1 MTKKYFN
8 KMLNK
13 LKILFL
19 LVFLSNIFYTKSFA
33 QSPQDDINQQDWIMR
48 QQQNILEEKKRNLE
62 FDSIKKDHELNKKNQ
77 KEAIKNQ
84 PMISG
89 EMSKCVAI
97 KAINFSGATK
107 LSNFQKK
114 QIAMPF
120 IANCVEAKT
129 LSKIIKSVN
138 DYYQNA
144 GYVTTQ
150 IKVPKQNLQSG
161 IFELQIIEGKI
172 EKIIFG
178 ADRRIE
184 KMQKFMAFGDAEGD
198 VLNINDINQ
207 GIYQINRLQS
217 NQAVMKIIP
226 GDIIGKSLVKI
237 DNNKKFPAKFTISKD
252 NLGNNFT
259 GIQRTNFSSSID
271 NLFFLNDNLNLNY
284 STNLHDKNKVKDT
297 KSFAGGVSIPFKQ
310 NNFSYDF
317 SHSEFKGQNQGEHS
331 VSSLTGFSQ
340 SSKIA
345 LDRVVMNDTKLR
357 IATNVSITNKNS
369 GSYLDKNKMANS
381 ERKLSIVNLGFT
393 ASSYLND
400 TTSIYLNPSYA
411 RGLKFMNAKKDRANS
426 LNTTPRAQFDAFKLY
441 ANFSKKFIFSKI
453 NAPLIFTSEMS
464 AQYAR
469 QSLFGSE
476 QFSIGGYYS
485 VRGFRESYING
496 DSGYSFRNKINFNL
510 GSFLAPFDKNRD
522 EKNQNFLDKNLAHLH
537 KFSLEPFYDYGY
549 VKNKYVDQGATGR
562 LAGAGLKAGFN
573 SKYFNSSLTY
583 SFATNH
589 SKLVT
594 TNAKENKMIYF
605 EISTGCC

>member
-1 MTKKYFN
+1 
-8 KMLNK
+8 MLIK
-13 LKILFL
+13 LKKLFL
-19 LVFLSNIFYTKSFA
+19 LVFLLNIFCTKSFA

-48 QQQNILEEKKRNLE
+48 QQQNILEDKKRNLE
-62 FDSIKKDHELNKKNQ
+62 FDSIKKEHELNKKNQ

-97 KAINFSGATK
+97 KAINFSGTTK

-144 GYVTTQ
+144 GFITTQ

-178 ADRRIE
+178 ADRAIE

-226 GDIIGKSLVKI
+226 GDRIGESLVKI
-237 DNNKKFPAKFTISKD
+237 DNNKKFPAKFTIGKD

-271 NLFFLNDNLNLNY
+271 NLLFLNDNFNLNY
-284 STNLHDKNKVKDT
+284 STNIHDKNKIKDL
-297 KSFAGGVSIPFKQ
+297 KSFAGTVSIPFKY
-310 NNFSYDF
+310 NSFSYDF
-317 SHSEFKGQNQGEHS
+317 SHSEFKGQNQGINGPL
-331 VSSLTGFSQ
+331 SLTGFSQ
-340 SSKIA
+340 SSKIT
-345 LDRVVMNDTKLR
+345 LDRVLMSDVKLR
-357 IATNVSITNKNS
+357 IAGNISITNKIS
-369 GSYLDKNKMANS
+369 ASYLNKEKIDNS
-381 ERKLSIVNLGFT
+381 ARKLSIANLGFT

-400 TTSIYLNPSYA
+400 TTSIYLNPSYS
-411 RGLKFMNAKKDRANS
+411 RGLKLMNAKKDDPDS
-426 LNTTPRAQFDAFKLY
+426 SYETPKAQFDAFKLY
-441 ANFSKKFIFSKI
+441 ANFSKKFVLSKI
-453 NAPLIFTSEMS
+453 NAPLIFTSELNG
-464 AQYAR
+464 QYAK
-469 QSLFGSE
+469 QTLFGSE
-476 QFSIGGYYS
+476 QFSVGGYYS
-485 VRGFRESYING
+485 VRGFRENYING
-496 DSGYSFRNKINFNL
+496 DSGYYFRNKIAFNL
-510 GSFLAPFDKNRD
+510 GSFVAPFIKNKD

-537 KFSLEPFYDYGY
+537 KFSLEPFYDYGH
-549 VKNKYVDQGATGR
+549 VKNKYVDEGASGR

-583 SFATNH
+583 SFATNR
-589 SKLVT
+589 SQLIT
-594 TNAKENKMIYF
+594 SDAKENKMIYF

>member
-1 MTKKYFN
+1 
-8 KMLNK
+8 MLNK

-19 LVFLSNIFYTKSFA
+19 LVFLSNIFYVKSFA
-33 QSPQDDINQQDWIMR
+33 QSLRDDINQQDWIIR

-62 FDSIKKDHELNKKNQ
+62 FDSIKKERELNKKNQ
-77 KEAIKNQ
+77 KEAIENQ

-107 LSNFQKK
+107 LSNFRKK
-114 QIAMPF
+114 QISKPF
-120 IANCVEAKT
+120 IGNCLEAET

-184 KMQKFMAFGDAEGD
+184 KIQKFMAFGDAEGD

-217 NQAVMKIIP
+217 NQALMKIAP
-226 GDIIGKSLVKI
+226 GTKIGESLI
-237 DNNKKFPAKFTISKD
+237 MIENNKKFPAKFTISKD

-259 GIQRTNFSSSID
+259 GIQRTNFSSSFD
-271 NLFFLNDNLNLNY
+271 NLLFLNDNFNLNY
-284 STNLHDKNKVKDT
+284 STNLHDKNKIKDT

-317 SHSEFKGQNQGEHS
+317 SRSEFKGQNQGIVEPI
-331 VSSLTGFSQ
+331 SLTGFSQ
-340 SSKIA
+340 ISKVT
-345 LDRVVMNDTKLR
+345 LDRIVINDAKLR
-357 IATNVSITNKNS
+357 IATNIAISNKDS
-369 GSYLDKNKMANS
+369 ASYLNKEKIVTSA
-381 ERKLSIVNLGFT
+381 RKLSILNLGLSV
-393 ASSYLND
+393 SSYLDN
-400 TTSIYLNPSYA
+400 TISIYLNPSYA
-411 RGLKFMNAKKDRANS
+411 RGLKIMNAKKDEPDS
-426 LNTTPRAQFDAFKLY
+426 LKISPRAQFDAFKLY

-453 NAPLIFTSEMS
+453 NSPLIFTSEVN

-469 QSLFGSE
+469 QTLFGSE
-476 QFSIGGYYS
+476 QFSVGGYYS

-496 DSGYSFRNKINFNL
+496 DSGYYFRNKINFNL
-510 GSFLAPFDKNRD
+510 GSFLAPFDKNHD
-522 EKNQNFLDKNLAHLH
+522 EKNRNFFDKNLAHLH

-549 VKNKYVDQGATGR
+549 VKNKYTDESTSGR
-562 LAGAGLKAGFN
+562 LAGAGLKTAFN
-573 SKYFNSSLTY
+573 SKYFNASLTY

-594 TNAKENKMIYF
+594 TKVKENKMIYF